1 MLVAAVMNSK
11 PELFIACLTR
21 VPFVDVL
28 NTMLDETLSLTPGE
42 FVEWGNPKNEEYYHY
57 MKSYSPY
64 DNVKE

>member
-1 MLVAAVMNSK
+1 MLVGAVMNSR
-11 PELFIACLTR
+11 PELFKACLSR

-28 NTMLDETLSLTPGE
+28 NSMLDESLPLTPGE
-42 FVEWGNPKNEEYYHY
+42 FAEWGNPKEEKYYFY